1 MFKFFRLLLILIFGF
16 FSFAQAREIYISENE
31 ISDDENE
38 QPISTQN
45 NNSVEWWKNDQL
57 IAKGYGFSTNN
68 KALARRAA
76 IMDAYRNLAM
86 QVSEIHITAEKKVL
100 QVEVHSVITNAEII
114 DERFDED
121 GNCIVEMTVPIYGV
135 KNSIAKAVFKPV
147 EKEDF
152 PPPTNEDTENEVIEG
167 NYTGLI
173 IDCSDLELN
182 PVMSPKIFNED
193 SQSIY
198 SYNNLDY
205 EKVIEKGMIGY
216 SINNIVSDMKFEN
229 KFVSLKTLNL
239 KNNFVRFEDRFL
251 LLNNFINNYDY
262 ITRAGNNPLI
272 IKANSMNDNGTCPVI
287 SKSDS
292 DKILKENQI
301 SHFLNDGSVVFTGR
315 VLGMK
320 I

>member
-1 MFKFFRLLLILIFGF
+1 
-16 FSFAQAREIYISENE
+16 
-31 ISDDENE
+31 
-38 QPISTQN
+38 
-45 NNSVEWWKNDQL
+45 
-57 IAKGYGFSTNN
+57 
-68 KALARRAA
+68 
-76 IMDAYRNLAM
+76 M
-86 QVSEIHITAEKKVL
+86 QKKVL
-100 QVEVHSVITNAEII
+100 QIEVHTIVNNARII
-114 DERFDED
+114 DEHFDEE
-121 GNCIVEMTVPIYGV
+121 GNCIVKMTIPIYGV
-135 KNSIAKAVFKPV
+135 KNSIAKTVFKPV

-152 PPPTNEDTENEVIEG
+152 PPPSNEDDENEVIEG

-173 IDCSDLELN
+173 IDCGDLELN
-182 PVMSPKIFNED
+182 PIMSPKIFNED

-216 SINNIVSDMKFEN
+216 STNDLVSDMKFEN
-229 KFVSLKTLNL
+229 KFVSLKTLSL

-251 LLNNFINNYDY
+251 LLNNSRNNYDY

-272 IKANSMNDNGTCPVI
+272 IKANSMNDNCTCPVI

-301 SHFLNDGSVVFTGR
+301 SHFLNDGSVVFAGR